1 MTKSVASAIANAS
14 RASAS
19 AAWISARRASTRA
32 RTRRQRTCVIRSP
45 LARQLGAELSKV
57 LGLLVASLF
66 EDHHGEG
73 RGHRRAERALAHL
86 LERAIRRARAPLGRS
101 RVPGEQLDD
110 GLVLGGRHVERE
122 AEVGVGGVAR
132 RDQLAGKREAAD
144 NRVEACE
151 LAEDRCLGLGA
162 FAHLRAH
169 RLATADAL
177 GGRGRPEPERG
188 RDPRENLVVLM
199 PIPCPPRVGGRALP
213 RRGGRLAA
221 GLVKK

>member
-1 MTKSVASAIANAS
+1 MTKSVASAIVTAS

-19 AAWISARRASTRA
+19 AARISARRASTRA
-32 RTRRQRTCVIRSP
+32 RTRRQTDLRHQVAARS
-45 LARQLGAELSKV
+45 QLGAELGKV

-101 RVPGEQLDD
+101 GVPGEQLDD

-132 RDQLAGKREAAD
+132 RDQLAGNREAAD

-177 GGRGRPEPERG
+177 GGRGGPEPERG
-188 RDPRENLVVLM
+188 RDPREDLVVLM
-199 PIPCPPRVGGRALP
+199 PIPCPSRVYGRALP

-221 GLVKK
+221 SRVKK